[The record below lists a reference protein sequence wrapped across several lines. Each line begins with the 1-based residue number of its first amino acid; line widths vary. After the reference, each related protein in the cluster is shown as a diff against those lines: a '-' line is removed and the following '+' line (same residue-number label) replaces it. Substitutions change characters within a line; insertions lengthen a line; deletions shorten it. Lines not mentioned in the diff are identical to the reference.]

1 MLFLSKMTPND
12 LQVSHPLSNDKY
24 EVARLWQDVFHDSD
38 EYIELFFNRVYK
50 PENTFVIKRNGSI
63 ISELQMI
70 PYHVKLNDKIIP
82 AVYLCGLCTHPME
95 RGRGFMKNLMRYAMI
110 EMQRRGYSLVIVIP
124 AEPSLF
130 NYYRKQG
137 FIYPINH
144 TIEFQFID
152 IKAIDIFDSQYPY
165 TFESCSKAHFTYF
178 DRKQH
183 ALEKTILHDVY
194 DFETILRELK
204 IDQGEAC
211 VALNN
216 STPVGMVFAKKCSQ
230 DVILIKQIFSDNQT
244 IHAALQKYAC
254 RLFETHHV
262 KTILPATST
271 KEAIP
276 YGLACIIDNQNHNL
290 NNTCMSLML
299 D

>member
-1 MLFLSKMTPND
+1 MYASHGTRPGIHEKSNALRHDRNAKAW
-12 LQVSHPLSNDKY
+12 LQLGD
-24 EVARLWQDVFHDSD
+24 RDSG
-38 EYIELFFNRVYK
+38 R
-50 PENTFVIKRNGSI
+50 TFVIQLLP
-63 ISELQMI
+63 E
-70 PYHVKLNDKIIP
+70 
-82 AVYLCGLCTHPME
+82 
-95 RGRGFMKNLMRYAMI
+95 
-110 EMQRRGYSLVIVIP
+110 
-124 AEPSLF
+124 
-130 NYYRKQG
+130 QG

-216 STPVGMVFAKKCSQ
+216 STPVGMAFAKKCSQ